1 MIGFVSMSARFFK
14 PVSGII
20 FTCLLLT
27 LNGCATRYLMQ
38 SDRYQEI
45 PSSEAGSAKHVDAIS
60 H

>member
-1 MIGFVSMSARFFK
+1 MSARFFK